1 MSGLDAL
8 QPFPHPDGN
17 TGGGLD
23 DFCKLWMISPR
34 FVLIVIGIG
43 EVVWMISPSFVLVL
57 METQEVVWML
67 TNLCLIL
74 MGMQGVV

>member
-1 MSGLDAL
+1 
-8 QPFPHPDGN
+8 
-17 TGGGLD
+17 
-23 DFCKLWMISPR
+23 MISPR
-34 FVLIVIGIG
+34 FVLIMIGIE

>member
-1 MSGLDAL
+1 
-8 QPFPHPDGN
+8 
-17 TGGGLD
+17 
-23 DFCKLWMISPR
+23 MICPS
-34 FVLIVIGIG
+34 FVLIVIGIE

>member
-1 MSGLDAL
+1 
-8 QPFPHPDGN
+8 
-17 TGGGLD
+17 
-23 DFCKLWMISPR
+23 MISPR